1 MRHADGGFVLDVD
14 VRHISSQSGDRES
27 PLGNPH
33 QRPCLTV
40 FVVGVGLGFMVR
52 GAGLDA

>member
-27 PLGNPH
+27 PLEDCPPSGP
-33 QRPCLTV
+33 
-40 FVVGVGLGFMVR
+40 GLIVAALACKNDNGKDYL
-52 GAGLDA
+52 ASS